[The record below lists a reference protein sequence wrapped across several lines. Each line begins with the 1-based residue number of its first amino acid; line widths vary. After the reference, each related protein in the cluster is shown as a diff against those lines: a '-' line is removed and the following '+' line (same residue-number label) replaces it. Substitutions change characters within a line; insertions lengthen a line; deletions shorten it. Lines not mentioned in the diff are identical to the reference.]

1 MLFFGSLSYSQV
13 LINEDFDAL
22 GDPFVLPSEWS
33 TSNQSVPV
41 GTIGW
46 FRGGGGTTFGGYNG
60 GQNGYIG
67 ANFNNTA
74 GVGVISN
81 WLMSPELN
89 LINGDI
95 ITFYTRTAT
104 GTTWADNLEMRI
116 STDGLGSADPVGS
129 TGVGSYTIL
138 ALTVNPTF
146 PAASGYPQEWT
157 MFSYTVSG
165 IATET
170 PSRIAFRYTVPTS
183 AGPSGNNS
191 NFIGIDAFNVNR
203 PTASA
208 QDFFAN
214 QFSMYPNPAKNVLN
228 LSVKNGLAVNEIA
241 LVDLNGRTV
250 KKVQSGFDAEIE
262 INVSDLT
269 AGVYMINIKT
279 TEGIAIS
286 KFIKN

>member
-1 MLFFGSLSYSQV
+1 
-13 LINEDFDAL
+13 
-22 GDPFVLPSEWS
+22 
-33 TSNQSVPV
+33 
-41 GTIGW
+41 
-46 FRGGGGTTFGGYNG
+46 
-60 GQNGYIG
+60 
-67 ANFNNTA
+67 
-74 GVGVISN
+74 
-81 WLMSPELN
+81 
-89 LINGDI
+89 
-95 ITFYTRTAT
+95 
-104 GTTWADNLEMRI
+104 
-116 STDGLGSADPVGS
+116 
-129 TGVGSYTIL
+129 
-138 ALTVNPTF
+138 
-146 PAASGYPQEWT
+146 
-157 MFSYTVSG
+157 
-165 IATET
+165 
-170 PSRIAFRYTVPTS
+170 VPTS